1 MIFKYSGC
9 GELLYPNEGRL
20 HKGNPFK
27 KVIKE
32 AKRGFKST
40 EGAISKASKQIEAEA
55 GRTSDNLQS
64 SDWWEKVGAAALSG
78 LGDPRTWA
86 AMGIAPGTGLD
97 ILSTADS
104 AETAWQEMNDAERA
118 EARAEIEAA
127 QAAQEEAR
135 LIQEQEDAQ
144 REQERLT
151 SERAREAE
159 EQARERSTRLGR
171 GRRGLLYQGNETGV
185 QGKSNLLGG

>member
-32 AKRGFKST
+32 VKRAGRST
-40 EGAISKASKQIEAEA
+40 ERAASKIGSQIEAEA
-55 GRTSDNLQS
+55 GRTSENFQS
-64 SDWWEKVGAAALSG
+64 SDWWEKVGAATLAG
-78 LGDPRTWA
+78 LGDPKTW
-86 AMGIAPGTGLD
+86 GTGMLGGGTVGTFFAGE
-97 ILSTADS
+97 SS
-104 AETAWQEMNDAERA
+104 GEAWEEMSDAERA
-118 EARAEIEAA
+118 EA
-127 QAAQEEAR
+127 QAAMEAEQARQEEAR

-144 REQERLT
+144 REQERMT

-159 EQARERSTRLGR
+159 AQARERSVRLGK
-171 GRRGLLYQGNETGV
+171 GRRGLLYGKETGV
-185 QGKSNLLGG
+185 QSKSGVLGG